1 MKQKPIP
8 VRPYNRFMTIKVA
21 DSAVDQTKNLERFM
35 MKEGSLDA
43 YREDRRGTLAI
54 VDSPVPKGQV
64 PYGTTKCTYK
74 IGLGVDA
81 RLDRYKLGI
90 ETHTFPKNPT
100 DKFGGDPPPSQRP
113 FQGLFDQMVRQP
125 EFGKNSSANNPWVP
139 KPVLSK
145 SVNNRSG
152 TNLNIITHEPNLISG
167 VLRITTDI
175 TTNRLK
181 GVTEF
186 RDLIHPSAANENEA
200 HKSAIAKNEKVFARK
215 DGIFTHVY
223 NSAARFGITKPFKA

>member
-1 MKQKPIP
+1 
-8 VRPYNRFMTIKVA
+8 
-21 DSAVDQTKNLERFM
+21 
-35 MKEGSLDA
+35 
-43 YREDRRGTLAI
+43 
-54 VDSPVPKGQV
+54 
-64 PYGTTKCTYK
+64 
-74 IGLGVDA
+74 
-81 RLDRYKLGI
+81 
-90 ETHTFPKNPT
+90 
-100 DKFGGDPPPSQRP
+100 
-113 FQGLFDQMVRQP
+113 MVRQP
-125 EFGKNSSANNPWVP
+125 EFGKNSSTNNPWVP

-167 VLRITTDI
+167 VLRISGATTLRP
-175 TTNRLK
+175 NRLK

-200 HKSAIAKNEKVFARK
+200 HKSAMAKNEKVFARK